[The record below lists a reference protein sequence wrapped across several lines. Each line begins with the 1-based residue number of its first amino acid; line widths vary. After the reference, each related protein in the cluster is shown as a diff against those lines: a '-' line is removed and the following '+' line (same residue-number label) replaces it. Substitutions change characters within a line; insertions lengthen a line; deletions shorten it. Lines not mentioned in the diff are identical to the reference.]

1 MVLTLTYCS
10 SVSFS
15 FVNVAFAS
23 YFYREIS
30 WYATFYINSLRG
42 IIFQLKQKPKII

>member
-15 FVNVAFAS
+15 FKNVALAGYFHGEAS
-23 YFYREIS
+23 
-30 WYATFYINSLRG
+30 
-42 IIFQLKQKPKII
+42 